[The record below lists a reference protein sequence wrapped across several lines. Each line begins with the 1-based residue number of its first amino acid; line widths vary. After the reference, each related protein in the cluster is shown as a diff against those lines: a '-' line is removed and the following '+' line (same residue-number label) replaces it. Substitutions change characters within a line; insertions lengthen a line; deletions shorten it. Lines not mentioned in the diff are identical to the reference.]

1 MDELTVEQIAAHYS
15 ACGDSVALI
24 NGSQPEG
31 MSDEDWADCVARN
44 KEHLVLM
51 IAKDYWTD
59 EDMTA
64 MTAAAAQENSMA
76 YGTKMVSPPKK
87 GKKKKT
93 KK

>member
-24 NGSQPEG
+24 NAGQPED
-31 MSDEDWADCVARN
+31 MSDEDWTDTLARN

-51 IAKDYWTD
+51 LAKDYWTD

-64 MTAAAAQENSMA
+64 ITAAAA
-76 YGTKMVSPPKK
+76 
-87 GKKKKT
+87 
-93 KK
+93 